1 MPQRPLS
8 GNLCV
13 RRPLEREARQ
23 TVAVSPVIEYPD
35 PHSTTPHNTHQ
46 PAHALGR
53 YSQSPLQR
61 EPKGDTSG
69 VGSVLQCAA
78 AHHKKKPLH

>member
-23 TVAVSPVIEYPD
+23 TVAVSPAIEHRD
-35 PHSTTPHNTHQ
+35 PRSMPPNTHRLACALWLLRLA
-46 PAHALGR
+46 PA
-53 YSQSPLQR
+53 S
-61 EPKGDTSG
+61 
-69 VGSVLQCAA
+69 
-78 AHHKKKPLH
+78 